1 MTMAELGTMVQE
13 GVKVNIAIINNGC
26 LGMVRQLQAF
36 FYGARYHATPLV
48 NPDFVTLAAAYG
60 IRGIRVTERAG
71 VIPAVEEAAAHDG
84 PVLLDIR
91 VESDDAVYPM
101 VAAGAGLDQ
110 MIRRP
115 AQEAIR

>member
-1 MTMAELGTMVQE
+1 
-13 GVKVNIAIINNGC
+13 
-26 LGMVRQLQAF
+26 
-36 FYGARYHATPLV
+36 
-48 NPDFVTLAAAYG
+48 
-60 IRGIRVTERAG
+60 
-71 VIPAVEEAAAHDG
+71 VIPAVAHAAAHDG

>member
-1 MTMAELGTMVQE
+1 MIHLPTVTCRGRLVTVSIIGILLVPFGVTLGQE
-13 GVKVNIAIINNGC
+13 A
-26 LGMVRQLQAF
+26 
-36 FYGARYHATPLV
+36 PLV
-48 NPDFVTLAAAYG
+48 NPDFVTLAGAYG
-60 IRGIRVTERAG
+60 IRGIRVTGRAG
-71 VIPAVEEAAAHDG
+71 VAAAVAEAAAHDG

-115 AQEAIR
+115 AQEAVR